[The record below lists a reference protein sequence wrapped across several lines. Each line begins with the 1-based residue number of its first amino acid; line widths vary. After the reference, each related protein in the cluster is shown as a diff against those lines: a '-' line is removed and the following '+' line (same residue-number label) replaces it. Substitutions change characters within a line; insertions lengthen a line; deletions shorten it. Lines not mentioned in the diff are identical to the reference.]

1 MLSSFFSLLRANW
14 LPLLIGVV
22 LGRFVLGR
30 FL

>member
-1 MLSSFFSLLRANW
+1 MGNILGLVKANW

-30 FL
+30 FV